1 MRKITIIL
9 SLLFLAVAF
18 GVAAAQSPRQLRY
31 YCFPGFKYCPTVMQC
46 VPLDYPCPNRA
57 RRVR

>member
-9 SLLFLAVAF
+9 SLLFLTVAF
-18 GVAAAQSPRQLRY
+18 GVANAQSPRGY
-31 YCFPGFKYCPTVMQC
+31 YCLSGFKFCPTVMQC

-57 RRVR
+57 RRR

>member
-18 GVAAAQSPRQLRY
+18 GVANAQSPRGY
-31 YCFPGFKYCPTVMQC
+31 YCLSGFKFCPTVMQC
-46 VPLDYPCPNRA
+46 APLDYPCANRA
-57 RRVR
+57 RRR